1 MMSKIFSKKFEKI
14 EFRKSTKKS
23 EGMLYYKSDMWGL
36 ASKGFHWKFKFLS
49 FTQVFRILFIQFYG
63 LFGCITILI
72 FIWSHTIRGF

>member
-36 ASKGFHWKFKFLS
+36 VSKGFH
-49 FTQVFRILFIQFYG
+49 
-63 LFGCITILI
+63 
-72 FIWSHTIRGF
+72 